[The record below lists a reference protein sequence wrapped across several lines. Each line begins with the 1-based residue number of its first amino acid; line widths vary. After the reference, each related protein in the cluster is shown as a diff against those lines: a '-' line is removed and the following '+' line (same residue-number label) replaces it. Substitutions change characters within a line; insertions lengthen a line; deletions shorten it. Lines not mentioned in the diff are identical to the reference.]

1 MSDGSYS
8 VSDIQDYIKHIIKNT
23 TIPPIHVFINWIN
36 NKLVFKIKD
45 GYKLELQA
53 PEAMKLFDSRKR
65 INRQKKKKKKT
76 GEEGPS
82 FELVEVVSVQCNLVD
97 NQYQQKSEVLYIF
110 TLNKYYAYL
119 LIVETCNL
127 VFLKTYNTDFD
138 GTIIT
143 FTDGNGRPLEI
154 KEKVILT
161 LFINK

>member
-1 MSDGSYS
+1 M
-8 VSDIQDYIKHIIKNT
+8 
-23 TIPPIHVFINWIN
+23 FE
-36 NKLVFKIKD
+36 IKD
-45 GYKLELQA
+45 RYKLELQTSGT
-53 PEAMKLFDSRKR
+53 MKLFGSTKELRDKT
-65 INRQKKKKKKT
+65 KK
-76 GEEGPS
+76 GEKVPS
-82 FELVEVVSVQCNLVD
+82 LKVVEVVLVQCNLVD